1 MRNYLLK
8 VAMKD
13 FGAEIVRNGVT
24 ANMIVFAI
32 NSTDC
37 ANVKKVIQEID
48 VNRNVH
54 SIDMD

>member
-1 MRNYLLK
+1 
-8 VAMKD
+8 MKG
-13 FGAEIVRNGVT
+13 FGAEIVRNDVT

-37 ANVKKVIQEID
+37 ANVKKGIQEID